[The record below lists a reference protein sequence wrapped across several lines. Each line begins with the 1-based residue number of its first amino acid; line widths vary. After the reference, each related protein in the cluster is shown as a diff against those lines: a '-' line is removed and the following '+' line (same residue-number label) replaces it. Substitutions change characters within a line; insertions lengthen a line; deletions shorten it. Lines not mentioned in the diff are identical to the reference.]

1 MMSKQYFMLQVFN
14 VTLTEAAS
22 AAEDRGAEGEGVQ
35 PYSPLRGNL
44 TVMIVFCCLCIVK

>member
-1 MMSKQYFMLQVFN
+1 MRNVTLRNTSKSVTHLIFHVAGQVFN

-35 PYSPLRGNL
+35 PYSPLRGN
-44 TVMIVFCCLCIVK
+44 